1 MTITDPILADLGYVL
16 ETNREVDLLHFYKSF
31 PIICKARLLGL
42 EGGKVQV
49 STQPPGSVCLARER
63 TTTILS
69 NRLLEAVKAEI
80 VSFDIKT
87 GIANLAD
94 FEYVGSRLGER
105 MVARVEPRTA
115 YEVRLEKEGLTL
127 RGKLADISISGL
139 GVFIQSPNVK
149 KGELFT
155 AHMALPEGEVTL
167 QAKVLEVSPT
177 PEFFRLAMK
186 FTMNVLD
193 IGVVMRY
200 IRHRRAEIFSEVQD
214 LYNQALSEASE

>member
-16 ETNREVDLLHFYKSF
+16 ETNREVDMLHFYRSF
-31 PIICKARLLGL
+31 PIICKGRLLSL

-49 STQPPGSVCLARER
+49 LTQPPGSVCLVREK

-80 VSFDIKT
+80 IDFDIKT
-87 GIANLAD
+87 GIVNLGD

-105 MVARVEPRTA
+105 MVARVEPKTP

-127 RGKLADISISGL
+127 RGKLADISISGI
-139 GVFIQSPNVK
+139 GVYVQSSTVK

-155 AHMALPEGEVTL
+155 SHMALPEGEVTL
-167 QAKVLEVSPT
+167 DVKVLDVSST

-186 FTMNVLD
+186 FTTNVLD
-193 IGVVMRY
+193 IGLVMRY

-214 LYNQALSEASE
+214 LYNQALSET

>member
-16 ETNREVDLLHFYKSF
+16 ETNREVDLLHFYRSF
-31 PIICKARLLGL
+31 PIICKGRLLSL

-49 STQPPGSVCLARER
+49 LTQPPGSVCLVHEK

-80 VSFDIKT
+80 VDFDIKT
-87 GIANLAD
+87 GIANLGD

-105 MVARVEPRTA
+105 MVARVEPKTP

-127 RGKLADISISGL
+127 RGKLADISISGI
-139 GVFIQSPNVK
+139 GVYVQSSTVK

-167 QAKVLEVSPT
+167 EVKVLDVSST

-186 FTMNVLD
+186 FTTNVLD
-193 IGVVMRY
+193 IGLVMRY
-200 IRHRRAEIFSEVQD
+200 IRHRRAEIFSEIQD
-214 LYNQALSEASE
+214 LYNQALSET